1 MFYPLLS
8 TLIYFSSLFSTLR
21 LLNVMK
27 SAILIEMIISNEVI
41 VKIRLIFAMHWACM
55 LDINTLIIFQ
65 KLSVYFRSF
74 LYLLYSDGSYCSVG
88 MT

>member
-27 SAILIEMIISNEVI
+27 SAVLIEMIIINEVI
-41 VKIRLIFAMHWACM
+41 VKIRLIFALHWGMYARYKHPDNFSEALCM
-55 LDINTLIIFQ
+55 FSV
-65 KLSVYFRSF
+65 LSLPNVQ
-74 LYLLYSDGSYCSVG
+74 
-88 MT
+88 